1 MESEIDKLRRDLN
14 RYCFLLR
21 ANSDRR
27 ADQVIRELIAE
38 AEARLRALQAS
49 TVPSAAV
56 PPRSD
61 EKGTGFRP

>member
-21 ANSDRR
+21 ANSDRQ

-38 AEARLRALQAS
+38 AEARLRALQAR
-49 TVPSAAV
+49 TTPPAAV
-56 PPRSD
+56 PLRSD
-61 EKGTGFRP
+61 EKGTAFRP